1 MGNFKTPL
9 VKNIFL
15 ALLGIVLF
23 ASFQDSGKIGYFQSA
38 TLIEEADTVVGFPSM
53 TDGIP
58 DTLFQVRA
66 ASGLPIAY
74 YKKIYTGVCFDNECR
89 MLDIVLYW
97 NITGRYLG
105 FELPE
110 GEFLSKFDHEPF
122 TESEYERLH
131 SLLADL
137 LSPLGMY
144 AYNELAPRPPVEEEE
159 VDGVTS
165 ATSKDILEYVV
176 EGAAFTT
183 YTLRTLVYGPIQ
195 DEVESLTRQA
205 LSEELVLKILE
216 SPDVSDRIWALGQV
230 RDNFELSPA
239 LRAAIL
245 NFIDDD
251 NYSLAERAVHAIG
264 SGELES
270 NALQMLLLEKFY
282 QSDYGL
288 QKLILDKLKEA
299 PQLDAKVTAD
309 LARNLKKWEGG
320 LLSNVLDLYIAQKVY
335 DIETC
340 RMVSELLQ
348 NENRYISQ
356 KAFNFLESSGQSY
369 EEVEEQLD
377 VYRTAYNNTAP

>member
-1 MGNFKTPL
+1 MGNFKASR
-9 VKNIFL
+9 VRNVFF
-15 ALLGIVLF
+15 AFLGIVIF

-38 TLIEEADTVVGFPSM
+38 TLVAEADTVVGYPSM

-58 DTLFQVRA
+58 DILFQVRA

-144 AYNELAPRPPVEEEE
+144 AYNELAPKPPVAEEE

-195 DEVESLTRQA
+195 DEVESITRQA
-205 LSEELVLKILE
+205 LSEELVLRILQ
-216 SPDVSDRIWALGQV
+216 SPDISDKIWALGEV
-230 RDNFELSPA
+230 RDNVSLSPR
-239 LRAAIL
+239 LRDAVFGYI
-245 NFIDDD
+245 N
-251 NYSLAERAVHAIG
+251 NESYSLAERAIDAIDG
-264 SGELES
+264 DELES
-270 NALQMLLLEKFY
+270 DTLQMLLLEKFY
-282 QSDYGL
+282 ETEYGL
-288 QKLILDKLKEA
+288 KKLILDKLKEA
-299 PQLDAKVTAD
+299 PQLDDKVKAN
-309 LARNLKKWEGG
+309 LAENLKKWEGA
-320 LLSNVLDLYIAQKVY
+320 LLSNVLDLYIAQKVF

-348 NENRYISQ
+348 NDNRYISQ
-356 KAFNFLESSGQSY
+356 KAFNFLQSSGLSDEGIDRDLETY
-369 EEVEEQLD
+369 KMASNF
-377 VYRTAYNNTAP
+377 TTP